1 MKTDVQILRYIEG
14 FPGQSVPLDDLRA
27 YIGEGAAAKISEMER
42 GKLLRRTAAGYWDST
57 KAMYGVGPAGADM
70 LSAARQDEERY
81 ISTRR
86 RSTVALIVSIA
97 ALGLSFVSLL
107 LQWIYIYSRH

>member
-70 LSAARQDEERY
+70 LSAARQDEKRY
-81 ISTRR
+81 AETRR
-86 RSTVALIVSIA
+86 MSKASLIVSIA
-97 ALGLSFVSLL
+97 SIILSLVSIL
-107 LQWIYIYSRH
+107 LQWICKC